1 MSTTTVRLPDAL
13 KTRIESLAVDSGLSV
28 HALMIQALD
37 EATDRM
43 VRERDFHA
51 QALKRLAHMDRTGEY
66 IELEDLRRYALAL
79 AAGQPAPRP
88 EVRKRAVVRKR
99 STEAR

>member
-1 MSTTTVRLPDAL
+1 MSTTTVRLPDEL
-13 KTRIESLAVDSGLSV
+13 KTRLESLAMDSGQSM

-43 VRERDFHA
+43 VREREFHA
-51 QALKRLAHMDRTGEY
+51 EALKRLAHMDRTGEY

-88 EVRKRAVVRKR
+88 EVRKRPVAGKR
-99 STEAR
+99 GSKAR